1 MPLLTIAIPTF
12 DDYRGLS
19 MTLQSLNMHHRGLG
33 FDLLVF
39 DNFNKCERSKKA
51 AKNAKARLISD
62 DSIQGTCYSKSRCV
76 QEALGKFV
84 LVIDSHV
91 MLDVGSIFKL
101 LNYLESN
108 TKSARGNIYHGPLVS
123 NAGEIYATE
132 LRPTWGSNAW
142 GKWHNRITKDHPL
155 PDQPF
160 DIWGHGCGAFCVSK
174 EAWPGYHP
182 RCRGFGGEE
191 GIIQEHYR
199 ARGGKAICLPFLQW
213 THSFN
218 DGAPVTHT
226 VSVDDKFRNNML
238 GITGLPN
245 EEQLWADCIG
255 HFSQSLPMNK
265 IVELCKVCLPGKYVI
280 DTKVALSLPTT
291 VNA

>member
-1 MPLLTIAIPTF
+1 MLLTIAIPTF

-19 MTLQSLNMHHRGLG
+19 MSLQSLNMHHRGLG

-62 DSIQGTCYSKSRCV
+62 DAIQGTCYSKSRCI
-76 QEALGKFV
+76 QESLGKFV
-84 LVIDSHV
+84 LVLDSHV
-91 MLDVGSIFKL
+91 MFDVGSIRKL
-101 LNYLESN
+101 MEYLHQNSAAARSN
-108 TKSARGNIYHGPLVS
+108 IFHGPLVS
-123 NAGEIYATE
+123 NAGDIYATE
-132 LRPTWGSNAW
+132 MKATWSSNSW
-142 GKWHNRITKDHPL
+142 GKWHNRITKEQPL
-155 PDQPF
+155 PSQPF
-160 DIWGHGCGAFCVSK
+160 EIWGHGCGAFCVSK

-218 DGAPVTHT
+218 DGGHVSHP

-245 EEQLWADCIG
+245 AEQLWADCIG
-255 HFSQSLPMNK
+255 HFTNSLSMNK
-265 IVELCKVCLPGKYVI
+265 IAELCKVCLPGGYVI
-280 DTKVALSLPTT
+280 DTKVALSVPDNQVRT
-291 VNA
+291 